1 MNDMSSHALIV
12 REPEPEPESEDS
24 AGREFRFGGTIT
36 ALFFGGLLGWAAF
49 IPLDAG
55 AMATGVVAVSGN
67 RQAVQHR
74 DGGIV
79 THIHVSEGAMVRKG
93 QVLLR
98 ISASDIIAAERG
110 LTGEII
116 ALLAQRERLLA
127 ERDGLGSVPEPAE
140 FRDLEPGDRSLA
152 ADALKGQKILFAA
165 RRASIS
171 TERGVL
177 AQRVRQHRQQINGYG
192 AQIVANRE
200 QRRLIVEELDGLQ
213 SLVSRGFVSINR
225 IRAIERA
232 GAELD
237 GNHGSYNADI
247 ARSREAIGEARLQTV
262 SLDRQMMEE
271 VALQLRE
278 VQVRLDEL
286 QPRLIAAREQI
297 ARSAVRAPS
306 AGRVVG
312 LRVFTV
318 DGVVAAGEML
328 MEIVPQ
334 DRTLVVEAEASP
346 TDADDLDIGMRT
358 QVRFSGIQERNLPIL
373 SGRVSKISA
382 DSFEDERTGIRYF
395 KLEVNVPSSE
405 LDKIRSI
412 RGNTGLR
419 AGVPAEVMIPLRER
433 TALSYLVEPLTQ
445 SLWRAGHEH

>member
-1 MNDMSSHALIV
+1 MQL
-12 REPEPEPESEDS
+12 
-24 AGREFRFGGTIT
+24 
-36 ALFFGGLLGWAAF
+36 
-49 IPLDAG
+49 
-55 AMATGVVAVSGN
+55 
-67 RQAVQHR
+67 RQDV
-74 DGGIV
+74 
-79 THIHVSEGAMVRKG
+79 
-93 QVLLR
+93 
-98 ISASDIIAAERG
+98 
-110 LTGEII
+110 
-116 ALLAQRERLLA
+116 
-127 ERDGLGSVPEPAE
+127 PAE
-140 FRDLEPGDRSLA
+140 HL
-152 ADALKGQKILFAA
+152 
-165 RRASIS
+165 
-171 TERGVL
+171 
-177 AQRVRQHRQQINGYG
+177 
-192 AQIVANRE
+192 
-200 QRRLIVEELDGLQ
+200 EELA
-213 SLVSRGFVSINR
+213 LVPPHVVKVDRV
-225 IRAIERA
+225 
-232 GAELD
+232 
-237 GNHGSYNADI
+237 
-247 ARSREAIGEARLQTV
+247 EA
-262 SLDRQMMEE
+262 
-271 VALQLRE
+271 E

-358 QVRFSGIQERNLPIL
+358 QVRYSGIQERNLPIL

>member
-1 MNDMSSHALIV
+1 VNYMSSHAMIV
-12 REPEPEPESEDS
+12 REPEPAFGDS
-24 AGREFRFGGTIT
+24 PRREFRFGGAIA

-55 AMATGVVAVSGN
+55 AMANGVVAVSGN

-93 QVLLR
+93 QILLR

-116 ALLAQRERLLA
+116 ALLAQRARLLA

-140 FRDLEPGDRSLA
+140 FRILDPGDRPLA
-152 ADALKGQKILFAA
+152 AEALRGQQILFAA

-177 AQRVRQHRQQINGYG
+177 AQRVEQHREQINGYG
-192 AQIVANRE
+192 AQIAANRE

-247 ARSREAIGEARLQTV
+247 ARSSEAIGEARLQMV
-262 SLDRQMMEE
+262 SLERQMMEE

-286 QPRLIAAREQI
+286 QPRLTAAREQI

-306 AGRVVG
+306 SGRVVG
-312 LRVFTV
+312 LRVFTI
-318 DGVVAAGEML
+318 DGVVASGEML

-334 DRTLVVEAEASP
+334 DRTLVVEAKASP
-346 TDADDLDIGMRT
+346 TDADDLEIGMRT

-382 DSFEDERTGIRYF
+382 DSFEDDRTGMRYF

-433 TALSYLVEPLTQ
+433 TALSYLMEPLTQ
-445 SLWRAGHEH
+445 SLWRAGREH